1 MTSVERSVVV
11 NSLFIVVPHR
21 FRWGLFV
28 VLVYCALFGVVPS
41 FVVISLEKRELVALL
56 KYHFSLNLT
65 VSVLCLF
72 LKVRWL
78 GLKCGIS
85 WSYSL
90 FHVILFNFKKS
101 TL

>member
-1 MTSVERSVVV
+1 M
-11 NSLFIVVPHR
+11 
-21 FRWGLFV
+21 

-90 FHVILFNFKKS
+90 FHVILLSSILKNPHCKYHQQGS
-101 TL
+101 AVG